1 MHVTIPKARGPS
13 ITLISSLSAK
23 RGIIHSEV
31 FSGSN
36 KKETFKRFISH
47 LKAKCQGLYVVVIM
61 DNLSV
66 HNAKIV
72 EEEFERH
79 FEKRLLPTYSC
90 ALNPIERIWRV
101 VKQTWRKTVHLYCM
115 QQDSVED
122 RLQAARQ
129 RILQIVESI
138 E

>member
-1 MHVTIPKARGPS
+1 MHITIPKDRGAS

-31 FSGSN
+31 FSKSN
-36 KKETFKRFISH
+36 NQETFKRFISH
-47 LKAKCQGLYVVVIM
+47 LKEKCKGIHCVVIM

-72 EEEFERH
+72 NEEFDRY
-79 FEKRLLPTYSC
+79 FENRLLPPYSC
-90 ALNPIERIWRV
+90 TLNPIERIWSI
-101 VKQTWRKTVHLYCM
+101 VKQLWRKTVHLYCM
-115 QQDSVED
+115 QQDSVEE

-129 RILQIVESI
+129 RILQIIESI